1 MNGNKLMALVCAA
14 SLVALACGD
23 SSGPAVARNDPGTG
37 TRTMKVTADIDGNDV
52 PGGFI
57 TDFEVSL
64 RDVQG
69 NPISGATVTVRNSTL
84 GTVGLLE
91 DGIATGDY
99 VATVN
104 TFAPGDYELEV
115 VKDTDNNV
123 QGVVVGGMAVHEI
136 MTPSSNVTV
145 PADLPLTITW
155 SRPSEAAGVDVET
168 LDFEVAGIPDLGT
181 FTIDGANNP
190 ARPDQRIRVF
200 RFNRVDIAGGL
211 FGSRLKLEIRNTVQP
226 VLVQ

>member
-23 SSGPAVARNDPGTG
+23 SGGPAVARNDPGTG
-37 TRTMKVTADIDGNDV
+37 TRTMKVNADIDGNDV

-57 TDFEVSL
+57 TDFDVSL

-84 GTVGLLE
+84 GTVALLE
-91 DGIATGDY
+91 DGIGTGDY

-123 QGVVVGGMAVHEI
+123 QGVVIGGMAVHEI
-136 MTPSSNVTV
+136 MTPSVNDTV
-145 PADLPLTITW
+145 LADADLVITW
-155 SRPSEAAGVDVET
+155 TRPSEAAAADVESQEFAV
-168 LDFEVAGIPDLGT
+168 DGIPDLGS
-181 FTIDGANNP
+181 FTIQGADNP

-200 RFNRVDIAGGL
+200 RFNQVDIAGGL
-211 FGSRLKLEIRNTVQP
+211 FGSRIKLEIRNSVEPVVVQ
-226 VLVQ
+226 

>member
-23 SSGPAVARNDPGTG
+23 SGGPAVARNDPGTG
-37 TRTMKVTADIDGNDV
+37 TRTMKVNADIDGKDV

-57 TDFEVSL
+57 TDFDVSL
-64 RDVQG
+64 RDALG
-69 NPISGATVTVRNSTL
+69 NPISGAVVTIQNSTL
-84 GTVGLLE
+84 GTLNLLE
-91 DGIATGDY
+91 DGIGTGDY

-104 TFAPGDYELEV
+104 TFAQGDYQLEV

-123 QGVVVGGMAVHEI
+123 QGVVIGGMDVHLI
-136 MTPSSNVTV
+136 TSPTANATV
-145 PADLPLTITW
+145 PAGLPLTITW

-168 LDFEVAGIPDLGT
+168 LDFDVAGIPDLGT
-181 FTIDGANNP
+181 FTIDGTNNP
-190 ARPDQRIRVF
+190 ENLNQRIRVF

>member
-23 SSGPAVARNDPGTG
+23 SGGPAVARNDPGTG
-37 TRTMKVTADIDGNDV
+37 TRTMKVNADIDGNDV

-57 TDFEVSL
+57 TDFDVSL

-84 GTVGLLE
+84 GTVALLE
-91 DGIATGDY
+91 DGIGTGDY

-123 QGVVVGGMAVHEI
+123 QGVVIGGMAVHEI
-136 MTPSSNVTV
+136 MTPSVNDTV
-145 PADLPLTITW
+145 LADADLVITW
-155 SRPSEAAGVDVET
+155 TRPSEAAAADVET
-168 LDFEVAGIPDLGT
+168 QDFAVDGIPDLGSY
-181 FTIDGANNP
+181 TIQGADNP

-200 RFNRVDIAGGL
+200 RFNQVDIAGGL
-211 FGSRLKLEIRNTVQP
+211 FGSRIKLEIRNSVEPVVVQ
-226 VLVQ
+226 

>member
-23 SSGPAVARNDPGTG
+23 SGGPAVARNDPGTG

-84 GTVGLLE
+84 GTVALLE
-91 DGIATGDY
+91 DGIGTGDY

-123 QGVVVGGMAVHEI
+123 QGVVIGGMAVHEI
-136 MTPSSNVTV
+136 MTPSVNDTV
-145 PADLPLTITW
+145 LADADLVITW
-155 SRPSEAAGVDVET
+155 TRPSEAAAADVET
-168 LDFEVAGIPDLGT
+168 QDFAVDGIPDSGSY
-181 FTIDGANNP
+181 TIQGADNP

-200 RFNRVDIAGGL
+200 RFNQVDIAGGL
-211 FGSRLKLEIRNTVQP
+211 FGSRIKLEIRNSVEPVVVQ
-226 VLVQ
+226 